1 MPGAIPLGDG
11 GVTARGE
18 VRGARRDVVRRVA
31 GRDAARRVF
40 TAFFFVGVFFV
51 GMLRCA

>member
-11 GVTARGE
+11 GVT